1 MRSVLSLALTILLF
15 SCGGNTTADADST
28 SAPEV
33 TTTEKTTPAAELAA
47 PPPPCV
53 YLTEAT
59 VLAYFDSDVK
69 LPLPGHR
76 SVAEYNSCQYD
87 LEAAGWSAALVL
99 EMPDAGAKRQTIVDE
114 VAGADADNTVLI
126 GEASGRYLNDGRILA
141 VTGRKDFRIKF
152 SALPKAGFEAPF
164 TPVQR
169 RELLAQLAA
178 GVLAI

>member
-1 MRSVLSLALTILLF
+1 MRIVLSMLTALLLF
-15 SCGGNTTADADST
+15 SCGGNTTQESSPVAKDAAPTST
-28 SAPEV
+28 G
-33 TTTEKTTPAAELAA
+33 AELA
-47 PPPPCV
+47 PPPPPCI

-99 EMPDAGAKRQTIVDE
+99 EIPDAGPKRQAIIDE
-114 VAGADADNTVLI
+114 VAGAGTEDEVTI
-126 GEASGRYLNDGRILA
+126 GEAKGRYLNGGRILS
-141 VTGRKDFRIKF
+141 VTGSKDFRIKF
-152 SALPKAGFEAPF
+152 SALPKVGFEAPF
-164 TPVQR
+164 SPVQR
-169 RELLAQLAA
+169 RELLAQMAA